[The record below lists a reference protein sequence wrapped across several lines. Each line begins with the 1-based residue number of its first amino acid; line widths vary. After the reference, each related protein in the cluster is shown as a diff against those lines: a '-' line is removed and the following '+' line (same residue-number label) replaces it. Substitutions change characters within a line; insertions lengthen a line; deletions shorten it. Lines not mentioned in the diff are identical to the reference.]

1 MAFFWMGPE
10 NDPFSN
16 LALEASFCRLAAK
29 IGQPILY
36 LWQNVPCVVI
46 GCSQNPWLECDLAA
60 MDADGVLLVRRR
72 TGGGAVYHDGGNL
85 NYSFCLP
92 EGMFSE
98 ERQYGVILDALRSLG
113 IRAERTGRNDLV
125 AGGKK
130 LSGSAFLHSNG
141 AALQHG
147 TLLVESDL
155 SVFGRYLTPER
166 EKFAAKGVKSV
177 SSRVANLTEFAPELT
192 IERLCTAIIDAFS
205 AEYGLT
211 ESAVLPDS
219 EELERETAEFRAW
232 EFRYGKTPR
241 FDRAC
246 SRRFAF
252 GGIKLLFTIT
262 NGVVTECGVNSD
274 LLDTEFPAALAAT
287 LTGVRF
293 LPQELAEAAQRVC
306 TGAYTEVASWL
317 ATIE

>member
-1 MAFFWMGPE
+1 MAFFWMGSE

-16 LALEASFCRLAAK
+16 LALEASFCRLAAQ

-98 ERQYGVILDALRSLG
+98 DRQYDVILAALQSLG

-125 AGGKK
+125 ADGKK

-177 SSRVANLTEFAPELT
+177 ASRVANLTEFAPELT

-241 FDRAC
+241 FDRTS

-274 LLDTEFPAALAAT
+274 LLDTEFPAVLAAT

>member
-1 MAFFWMGPE
+1 MAFFWIGSA

-16 LALEASFCRLAAK
+16 LALESSFCRIAAQT
-29 IGQPILY
+29 GQPILY
-36 LWQNVPCVVI
+36 LWQNAPCVVI

-85 NYSFCLP
+85 NYSFCLS

-98 ERQYGVILDALRSLG
+98 NRQYGVILDALRSLG
-113 IRAERTGRNDLV
+113 ISAERTGRNDLV

-177 SSRVANLTEFAPELT
+177 ASRVANLTEFAPELT
-192 IERLCTAIIDAFS
+192 IERLCTALVDAFS
-205 AEYGLT
+205 DEYGLT
-211 ESAVLPDS
+211 ESAVLPDGG
-219 EELERETAEFRAW
+219 ELARETAEFRAW

-252 GGIKLLFTIT
+252 GGIRLLFTIT

-274 LLDTEFPAALAAT
+274 LLDPEFPDVLAAA

-293 LPQELAEAAQRVC
+293 LPQELAKAAQRVC
-306 TGAYTEVASWL
+306 AGIYTEVSSWL